1 MSMLLAGG
9 TVVTMDPERTVL
21 TDGAVLVD
29 GVRIAAV
36 GDRRRLLADHPEA
49 TVVDCE
55 NRLVLPGLVN
65 THTHLFQTLLKG
77 LGDDL
82 PLKDW
87 FDRMT
92 GPSAAMLTP
101 EDVRAAARHG
111 AVEAIRSG
119 TTTVADFM
127 YVHPVPGLTHEV
139 VDGLHAVG
147 VRGVVGR
154 GYMTAGADIGV
165 PADLVE
171 TLDDALEDASEL
183 IGAINTTD
191 GLVQIGLA
199 PAMIWTVDEATLRAT
214 RELADAS
221 GALIMMHVSETDF
234 EIDFAAAHYGV
245 GDVQVLER
253 TGLLGPDLL
262 AVHCVKCGGPEI
274 DLLAH
279 HDAKVSHNPCSN
291 LYLASGIAPIPAML
305 RAGLA
310 VGLASDGP
318 ASNNNQNMVQALK
331 FAALSQKGHH
341 LDATVMTAETVLEMG
356 TLYGAQAL
364 GQGDRIGSIEPGKLA
379 DIAVFD
385 LDNAFVTPLHNQVSA
400 LAYAATGTEAST
412 VLINGQIVMRDGQ
425 LTTVDEAEVR
435 HTATVAARQV
445 TARAGT
451 DRMAMRP
458 WRSVSTRSR

>member
-1 MSMLLAGG
+1 MSTLLAGG
-9 TVVTMDPERTVL
+9 TVVTMDPDRTVL
-21 TDGAVLVD
+21 TDGAVLVE
-29 GVRIAAV
+29 GEHITAV
-36 GDRRRLLADHPEA
+36 GDRRRLLDGNPQTE
-49 TVVDCE
+49 VIDCGD
-55 NRLVLPGLVN
+55 RLVLPGLVN

-92 GPSAAMLTP
+92 GPSAAALTP
-101 EDVRAAARHG
+101 DDVRAAARHG

-127 YVHPVPGLTHEV
+127 YVHPVPGLTREI
-139 VDGLHAVG
+139 VDGLRDVG

-165 PADLVE
+165 PTELVE
-171 TLDDALEDASEL
+171 SIDDALEDASAL
-183 IGAINTTD
+183 IRATNNID
-191 GLVQIGLA
+191 GLIQVGLA

-214 RELADAS
+214 REVADDT

-234 EIDFAAAHYGV
+234 EIDFAAKHYGV
-245 GDVQVLER
+245 GDVQVLEH

-262 AVHCVKCGGPEI
+262 AVHCVKCAEPEI
-274 DLLAH
+274 DLLAR

-291 LYLASGIAPIPAML
+291 LYLASGIPPVPAML
-305 RAGLA
+305 GAGMA

-331 FAALSQKGHH
+331 FAALAQKGHH
-341 LDATVMTAETVLEMG
+341 LDATIITAETVLEMG

-364 GQGDRIGSIEPGKLA
+364 GLGDRIGSIEAGKLA

-385 LDNAFVTPLHNQVSA
+385 LDNAFVTPLHNPISA
-400 LAYAATGTEAST
+400 LVYAATGTEAST
-412 VLINGQIVMRDGQ
+412 VLINGKIVLRGGQ
-425 LTTVDEAEVR
+425 LTTVDEGEVR
-435 HTATVAARQV
+435 HAATLAARQV

-451 DRMAMRP
+451 DRLATRP